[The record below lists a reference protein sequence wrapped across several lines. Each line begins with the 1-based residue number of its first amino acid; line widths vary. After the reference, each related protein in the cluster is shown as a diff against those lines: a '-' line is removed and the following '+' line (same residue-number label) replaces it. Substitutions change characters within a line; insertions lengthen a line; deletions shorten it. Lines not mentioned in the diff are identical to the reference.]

1 MARRRPLVPGL
12 TVGRTLEELDQCL
25 SLGSSPG
32 LDGRELN
39 CDPVPDTLEKLYLM
53 MFNLT
58 WKRVSRQFD
67 RDPTPEGIEQ
77 ITEISGS
84 PAFIDRVLPEMKM
97 VNDLVQS
104 VFDEGAL
111 ESGAQMERLQMWNDV
126 VNQLVA
132 KIPYMAQ
139 NIANSIRVAQGRTRQ
154 RMDQKQQN
162 PLPPIRCQYPP
173 PPPQDANL

>member
-1 MARRRPLVPGL
+1 MARRRQLVPGL

-32 LDGRELN
+32 LNGRALN

-58 WKRVSRQFD
+58 WRRVSRQFD

-77 ITEISGS
+77 ILDISGN
-84 PAFIDRVLPEMKM
+84 PEFIDRVLPESKM
-97 VNDLVQS
+97 VDNLVES
-104 VFDEGAL
+104 VSEEGPL
-111 ESGAQMERLQMWNDV
+111 ESDAHMEQLQMWNSV
-126 VNQLVA
+126 VSQLA
-132 KIPYMAQ
+132 GKIPYMAE

-173 PPPQDANL
+173 PGANL